1 MSCLWQVYNLTQ
13 EFFQR
18 GKPVNAESQ
27 NSVGVFTRDV
37 VRKRVKADPDDTEA
51 VKRLKLAMIQQYLK
65 VGVHITGVF
74 WFWSKQVLSL
84 RHLAEPC
91 PALEIA
97 FCAHLQF
104 VFLLTTFPP
113 NFQLRSKDSG
123 LQGIMPLLFFFLTLK
138 PQLS

>member
-1 MSCLWQVYNLTQ
+1 MLGSDGRKSILHGAWILLGITLSVFLSCLWQVYNLTQ

-65 VGVHITGVF
+65 VCVHVIGF
-74 WFWSKQVLSL
+74 SCF
-84 RHLAEPC
+84 
-91 PALEIA
+91 
-97 FCAHLQF
+97 
-104 VFLLTTFPP
+104 
-113 NFQLRSKDSG
+113 N
-123 LQGIMPLLFFFLTLK
+123 
-138 PQLS
+138 

>member
-1 MSCLWQVYNLTQ
+1 MLSIFLSSLWQVYNLTQ

-65 VGVHITGVF
+65 VCVHII
-74 WFWSKQVLSL
+74 VL
-84 RHLAEPC
+84 
-91 PALEIA
+91 
-97 FCAHLQF
+97 F
-104 VFLLTTFPP
+104 
-113 NFQLRSKDSG
+113 
-123 LQGIMPLLFFFLTLK
+123 
-138 PQLS
+138 